1 MHVVFCI
8 VASMRFL
15 IVLFIGVGM
24 YELNVWQLVLHFTD
38 HIELVEDGH
47 KNTHRC
53 LLAEVE
59 KSGVSLVTRIKK
71 RSITYFA
78 VVFFLND

>member
-1 MHVVFCI
+1 MG
-8 VASMRFL
+8 FL

-38 HIELVEDGH
+38 HIELTEDGH
-47 KNTHRC
+47 KNTHGC

-59 KSGVSLVTRIKK
+59 K
-71 RSITYFA
+71 YQ
-78 VVFFLND
+78 VFLL